1 MGHAAERLSCD
12 GWRRTEAYMAHSA
25 AVAARSRQTFSALF
39 AAPPRGPWPPTSRSG
54 DTCVSRYRRDRQ
66 SASLTPSGH
75 GASFSVALFSSY
87 QGMILSLLRA
97 STLLLS
103 GGAM

>member
-1 MGHAAERLSCD
+1 MPQNASVVMD
-12 GWRRTEAYMAHSA
+12 GAGPRRIWRIP
-25 AVAARSRQTFSALF
+25 RQLRQDPDMTFSALF
-39 AAPPRGPWPPTSRSG
+39 AARPRGPWLPTSRSG